1 LIFVTFFIT
10 GVFQCVLIVLL
21 FHFYLSV
28 TKLTVALSVGLL
40 YH

>member
-1 LIFVTFFIT
+1 MF
-10 GVFQCVLIVLL
+10 LIVLL

-28 TKLTVALSVGLL
+28 TKLTAALSVGLL

>member
-1 LIFVTFFIT
+1 LVFKTFIT
-10 GVFQCVLIVLL
+10 GEFNVSFFVLL

-28 TKLTVALSVGLL
+28 TKLTVALSIGLL

>member
-1 LIFVTFFIT
+1 
-10 GVFQCVLIVLL
+10 LIVLL
-21 FHFYLSV
+21 LQFYLSV